1 MSIKSLI
8 LFINTKLPNKTTINI
23 KSIVPLTKKE
33 ENKKILIVIY
43 NNIFAESK
51 ESVIKIGLRIWDK
64 VWKFLKSRYVDFNN
78 LSKDDNIEVI
88 SLITFVEAKRKNHR
102 LIKQTNDIFLLLDSN
117 INNAQEVGDNEFSIF
132 QENEFF

>member
-1 MSIKSLI
+1 M
-8 LFINTKLPNKTTINI
+8 
-23 KSIVPLTKKE
+23 TKKE

-51 ESVIKIGLRIWDK
+51 ESVIKIGLRICDK

-78 LSKDDNIEVI
+78 LSKDDNTEVI
-88 SLITFVEAKRKNHR
+88 NLMTFVEAKRKNHR
-102 LIKQTNDIFLLLDSN
+102 LIKQTNDIFVLLDSN

-132 QENEFF
+132 QENEYF